1 MPASLQTAPALQASV
16 QTQHLDKLW
25 QQALDALGHEALLCA
40 PLMTMSGELFPDRW
54 RQDISSARRVLVRT
68 LAYLGI
74 RVPDLDIE
82 VVDEESSVV
91 PPRLGHNQELLAW
104 FLRWDEK
111 GEVPCIALSQSSL
124 SKPALL
130 LPSLVRAGIHAY
142 LVREGKLGA
151 QEQASALLD
160 IMGICLGWGIV
171 LTHAA
176 HVIVQNSGRAKYT
189 QLTQLPPAAMATCLA
204 FFATAR
210 RLDVKAARG
219 IAKTLAPNQREAF
232 DRAYRALRGQTLVLP
247 PVLSQLPEPSVWP
260 PMWNLELR
268 VQDARE
274 AIKSLAPLDTR
285 KEEQAVD
292 RGIVGKNKGKPV
304 FMVRRR
310 LSMRIMKFGVGSV
323 FAVSMLMRADPS
335 MQVDTGQLMLGGAAV
350 VLLGG
355 LVGFF
360 LHEQRC
366 SDAKCDARL
375 KADDLVCPR
384 CGGDIR
390 GVISNAKERLA
401 AEDALEQLQAEA

>member
-1 MPASLQTAPALQASV
+1 MSVSSHIAPALQAPV
-16 QTQHLDKLW
+16 QTQHLDTLW
-25 QQALDALGHEALLCA
+25 EQALDALGPEALLCA
-40 PLMTMSGELFPDRW
+40 PLMTMSGELYPDRW
-54 RQDISSARRVLVRT
+54 RDDLGSARRVLVRT

-74 RVPDLDIE
+74 SVPDLKVE
-82 VVDEESSVV
+82 VVDEESSIV
-91 PPRLGHNQELLAW
+91 PPRLGHNQELMAW
-104 FLRWDEK
+104 FLRWEDQT
-111 GEVPCIALSQSSL
+111 PSIALSQAAL
-124 SKPALL
+124 SKPGLL

-151 QEQASALLD
+151 QEHASALMD

-176 HVIVQNSGRAKYT
+176 HVLVQSSGRAKYT

-204 FFATAR
+204 YFAVAR
-210 RLDVKAARG
+210 RLDAKAARG
-219 IAKTLAPNQREAF
+219 IAKALAPNQRDAF
-232 DRAYRALRGQTLVLP
+232 DRAFRAIHGGTLLRPSALLELPDPSAWP
-247 PVLSQLPEPSVWP
+247 PVWSLP
-260 PMWNLELR
+260 LR

-274 AIKSLAPLDTR
+274 AIAGLAPLDKSQEDR
-285 KEEQAVD
+285 GAE

-323 FAVSMLMRADPS
+323 FAGSMLLRADPS
-335 MQVDTGQLMLGGAAV
+335 LQINTGQLMLGGAAV

-355 LVGFF
+355 FVGLF

-366 SDAKCDARL
+366 SDAKCDVRL
-375 KADDLVCPR
+375 KAQDKVCPR

-390 GVISNAKERLA
+390 GVIASAKERLS
-401 AEDALEQLQAEA
+401 AEDAL